1 MLPLLWLI
9 PALPIAGFVVL
20 VLIGARLRRRTVS
33 TIAVGSVAASTVVAM
48 LIAIQFLA
56 FPPEG
61 DRYSQTLWTWFK
73 AGDLVST
80 VAFYLDA
87 LSLTMVL
94 VVTFVGL
101 LIHLYSTAFMAD
113 DRGYARF
120 FAYMN
125 LFVGAMLV
133 LLLGEDL
140 LLTYLGWEGV
150 GLCSYLLIGFWYKD
164 PANARAALKAF
175 IVTRVGDAA
184 MAVGLFVLVTHFE
197 TLHIPTLTRA
207 ISQYPAG
214 SALCTVAAILLLAG
228 AVGKSAQLPLQT
240 WLPDAMAGP
249 TPVSALIH
257 AATMVTAGVYLVAR
271 THAIFVKAP
280 AVMTIVA
287 ILGAATLLLAGFSAC
302 VQHDIKRILA
312 YSTMSQ
318 VGYMFLALGVGAWYA
333 AIYHFVTHA
342 FFKSALFLCAG
353 VLIKAIHEEH
363 DIFRMGGMRRFFP
376 GTYRAFLAGAL
387 TLAAVPPLTVTFNSK
402 DVILNQA
409 WLWPQG
415 GTILWT
421 LGLVGAFLTAFY
433 TFRLLFVVFWGPA
446 AGTPDPKEQP
456 TLVFPLSLLA
466 LLAAL
471 SGLPELLKATAGA
484 GGFYNFLDTALPKTP
499 RDLDHTTAWGFQA
512 VYAAT
517 SVVAIGLAYVL
528 YVRAR
533 PVVDGVLQVPAVM
546 ALHRF
551 LKEGWGFDW
560 LYTNA
565 IRRPYVWIARRNRND
580 FLDGLSSGV
589 AHACQTYHSALSA
602 SVNGNV
608 RWYVGAIAVGSV
620 LVLAFVIFA

>member
-9 PALPIAGFVVL
+9 PTLPIAGFVVL
-20 VLIGARLRRRTVS
+20 VLIGARLHRRTVS
-33 TIAVGSVAASTVVAM
+33 IIAVGSVAASTVVAA
-48 LIAIQFLA
+48 LIAVQFLV

-61 DRYSQTLWTWFK
+61 GRYSQTLWTWFK
-73 AGDLVST
+73 VGNFASVF
-80 VAFYLDA
+80 AFYLDA

-94 VVTFVGL
+94 VVAFVGL

-113 DRGYARF
+113 DRDYTRF

-125 LFVGAMLV
+125 LFVAAMLV

-140 LLTYLGWEGV
+140 LLLYLGWEGV

-175 IVTRVGDAA
+175 IVTRVGDTA
-184 MAVGLFVLVTHFE
+184 MAVGLFVLVTHFG
-197 TLHIPTLTRA
+197 TLHIPTLMGA

-214 SALCTVAAILLLAG
+214 SALCTVTAILLLAG

-271 THAIFVKAP
+271 MHAVFVKAP
-280 AVMTIVA
+280 AAMTVVA
-287 ILGAATLLLAGFSAC
+287 ILGTATLLLAGVSAC
-302 VQHDIKRILA
+302 VQRDIKRVLA

-342 FFKSALFLCAG
+342 FFKSTLFLCAG
-353 VLIKAIHEEH
+353 VLIKAIHDEH
-363 DIFRMGGMRRFFP
+363 DIFKMGGLRRFFP
-376 GTYRAFLAGAL
+376 GTYRAFLAGSL
-387 TLAAVPPLTVTFNSK
+387 TLAAVPPLTATFNSK

-415 GTILWT
+415 GMILWT

-433 TFRLLFVVFWGPA
+433 TFRLLFVVFLGPA
-446 AGTPDPKEQP
+446 ASTPDRKEQP
-456 TLVFPLSLLA
+456 TIVVTLSVLA

-471 SGLPELLKATAGA
+471 SGLPELLKATVGV
-484 GGFYNFLDTALPKTP
+484 GGFYSFLDTALPKTAG
-499 RDLDHTTAWGFQA
+499 DLGHAMAWGFQA
-512 VYAAT
+512 AYAAT
-517 SVVAIGLAYVL
+517 SAVAIGLAYVL

-533 PVVDGVLQVPAVM
+533 PVVDGVLRIPAVM

-560 LYTNA
+560 LYTNT
-565 IRRPYVWIARRNRND
+565 IVRPYVWAARINRND
-580 FLDGLSSGV
+580 FLDGWSSGV
-589 AHACQTYHSALSA
+589 AQACQTYHRALSV

-608 RWYVGAIAVGSV
+608 RWYVGAIALGSV
-620 LVLAFVIFA
+620 LVLAFVIFS